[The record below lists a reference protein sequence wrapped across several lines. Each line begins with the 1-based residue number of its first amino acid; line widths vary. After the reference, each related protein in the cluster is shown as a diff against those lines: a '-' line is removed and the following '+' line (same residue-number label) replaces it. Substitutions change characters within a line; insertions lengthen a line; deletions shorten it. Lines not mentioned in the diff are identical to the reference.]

1 MSNKLLNITTVY
13 KGEIAFNFDIKKLMS
28 WKIGGIVECIAFPK
42 NEDEIII
49 LMEYAKNHS
58 IPNYIIG
65 RGSNILF
72 GDKIFHGLVIYL
84 GKNYVTYTIEE
95 SIDGFRLVC
104 SSGLTLAKLGKIA
117 KENSLIG
124 CEYLSCIPGSIGGAI
139 LTNAEA
145 HKQSIGDITTK
156 VKVIEDGKIIEY
168 SKEMCEFKYRSSV
181 FENKCKTI
189 ILSVELHMV
198 KGSKNE
204 ILSKMEEAKAYRLTK
219 QPKEPS
225 AGSVFKNPVIG
236 PAGKLIQDAGMK
248 GLESGNAK
256 ISELHGNFIVNS
268 NEATSDDIINLI
280 KAIKKTINDKYG
292 IDLELEI
299 KLFNM

>member
-1 MSNKLLNITTVY
+1 MSNKLLNITSIY
-13 KGEIAFNFDIKKLMS
+13 KGEIAFNYDIKKLMS
-28 WKIGGIVECIAFPK
+28 WKIGGIVECIAFPRD
-42 NEDEIII
+42 EDEIIK
-49 LMEYAKNHS
+49 LMEYAKDNS

-72 GDKIFHGLVIYL
+72 GDKIYHGLVIYL
-84 GKNYVTYTIEE
+84 GKNYVTYTMEE
-95 SIDGFRLVC
+95 SADSYRLVC

-117 KENSLIG
+117 KENSLTG
-124 CEYLSCIPGSIGGAI
+124 CEYLTYIPGSIGGAI

-156 VKVIEDGKIIEY
+156 VKVIENGKIIEY

-189 ILSVELHMV
+189 ILSVELHLS
-198 KGSKNE
+198 KGSKKE

-225 AGSVFKNPVIG
+225 AGSVFKNPNIG
-236 PAGKLIQDAGMK
+236 PAGKLIQDAGLK
-248 GLESGNAK
+248 GLESGKAQ
-256 ISELHGNFIVNS
+256 ISELHGNFIINK
-268 NEATSDDIINLI
+268 NEATSNDIIYLI
-280 KAIKKTINDKYG
+280 KEIKKTIKDKYG